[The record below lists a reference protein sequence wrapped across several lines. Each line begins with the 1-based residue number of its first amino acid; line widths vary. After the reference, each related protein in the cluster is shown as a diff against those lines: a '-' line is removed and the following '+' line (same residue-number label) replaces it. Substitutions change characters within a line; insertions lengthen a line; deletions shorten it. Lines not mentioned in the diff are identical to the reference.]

1 MANLQ
6 SYNQSS
12 TGNTQF
18 EMEHGVDTN
27 QEPTNEEATESDTDD
42 GSYQVKTEVNNY
54 NLVRDRQM
62 RVIRPPDRYGH
73 ADLVHFALT
82 AASD

>member
-54 NLVRDRQM
+54 NLV
-62 RVIRPPDRYGH
+62 
-73 ADLVHFALT
+73 
-82 AASD
+82 